1 MLRSGH
7 TAVEIDASPEA
18 AYDVLA
24 DVTRMGELSEECED
38 AIWMDGATEAAIGAR
53 FRSSIRY
60 RHLRWHR
67 ICEVLSAERGRE
79 FAYRTLPTGPL
90 RHITEFRFRF
100 GRRGDVTEVTADSVL
115 VRAGL
120 TSRVLTRVVGRPEA
134 LQHDLEAML
143 GHLKA
148 LAEASASNDPAD

>member
-7 TAVEIDASPEA
+7 TAVEIDAQPED

-24 DVTRMGELSEECED
+24 DVTRFGQLSEECDD
-38 AIWMDGATEAAIGAR
+38 AVWLDGATGAAAGAR

-67 ICEVLSAERGRE
+67 ICEVLAADRGRE

-100 GRRGDVTEVTADSVL
+100 GRQGEVTKVTADSVL
-115 VRAGL
+115 VHANLLSRGL
-120 TSRVLTRVVGRPEA
+120 TRLIGRPEA
-134 LQHDLEAML
+134 LQRDLEAML
-143 GHLKA
+143 ARLKA
-148 LAEASASNDPAD
+148 VAEASPPRPD

>member
-1 MLRSGH
+1 VLRSGQA
-7 TAVEIDASPEA
+7 AVEIDARPED

-24 DVTRMGELSEECED
+24 DVTRMGELSEECEN
-38 AIWMDGATEAAIGAR
+38 ATWMDGATAAAAGAR

-67 ICEVLSAERGRE
+67 VCEVLAAERGRE

-100 GRRGDVTEVTADSVL
+100 GGSDVTRVTADSVL

-120 TSRVLTRVVGRPEA
+120 VSRVLTRVVGRPEA
-134 LQHDLEAML
+134 LQHDLEVML
-143 GHLKA
+143 DRLKA
-148 LAEASASNDPAD
+148 LAEAPPRPPD

>member
-7 TAVEIDASPEA
+7 AAVDIDAQPED

-24 DVTRMGELSEECED
+24 DVTRMGELSEECEN
-38 AIWMDGATEAAIGAR
+38 AAWLDGAAGAEVGAR

-60 RHLRWHR
+60 RHARWHR
-67 ICEVLSAERGRE
+67 ICEVLAADRGRE

-100 GRRGDVTEVTADSVL
+100 GRSGEVTQVTADSVL

-120 TSRVLTRVVGRPEA
+120 ASRVLTRLVGRPEA
-134 LQHDLEAML
+134 LQHDLEVML
-143 GHLKA
+143 ARLKA
-148 LAEASASNDPAD
+148 LAEASPPPAR

>member
-1 MLRSGH
+1 VLRSGNA
-7 TAVEIDASPEA
+7 AVEIDAEPEA

-24 DVTRMGELSEECED
+24 DVTRMGELSEECEN
-38 AIWMDGATEAAIGAR
+38 AVWVDGADGPAIGAR

-67 ICEVLSAERGRE
+67 ICEVLAAERGRE

-100 GRRGDVTEVTADSVL
+100 GRQGEVTHVTADSVL

-120 TSRVLTRVVGRPEA
+120 VSRVLTRLIGRPEA
-134 LQHDLEAML
+134 LQRDLEAML
-143 GHLKA
+143 GRLKT
-148 LAEASASNDPAD
+148 LAERAPRRQD

>member
-7 TAVEIDASPEA
+7 AAVEIDARSED
-18 AYDVLA
+18 AYGVLA
-24 DVTRMGELSEECED
+24 DVTRLGELSEECEN
-38 AIWMDGATEAAIGAR
+38 AVWIDGATEAAVGAR

-67 ICEVLSAERGRE
+67 ICEVLTADRGRE

-100 GRRGDVTEVTADSVL
+100 GGDGGTTHVTADSVL

-120 TSRVLTRVVGRPEA
+120 TSRFLTRVVGRPEA
-134 LQHDLEAML
+134 LQHDLEVML
-143 GHLKA
+143 GRLKA
-148 LAEASASNDPAD
+148 LAESVSPPAD

>member
-1 MLRSGH
+1 VLRSGH
-7 TAVEIDASPEA
+7 TAVAIAAPPEEA
-18 AYDVLA
+18 FDVLA
-24 DVTRMGELSEECED
+24 DVTRLGELSEECEN
-38 AIWMDGATEAAIGAR
+38 AVWLDGATGPEVGAR

-67 ICEVLSAERGRE
+67 ICEVLAAERGRE

-100 GRRGDVTEVTADSVL
+100 GRDGELTRVTADSVL

-120 TSRVLTRVVGRPEA
+120 TSRVLTRLAGRPEA
-134 LQHDLEAML
+134 LQRDLEAML
-143 GHLKA
+143 VRLKA
-148 LAEASASNDPAD
+148 LAETPLDPPD

>member
-1 MLRSGH
+1 VLRSGNA
-7 TAVEIDASPEA
+7 AVEIDAQPED

-24 DVTRMGELSEECED
+24 DVTRLGELSEECEN
-38 AIWMDGATEAAIGAR
+38 AVWMDGATGPEVGAR

-67 ICEVLSAERGRE
+67 ICEVLAAERGRE

-100 GRRGDVTEVTADSVL
+100 GRQGELTQVTADSVL

-120 TSRVLTRVVGRPEA
+120 VSRFLTRLIGRPEA
-134 LQHDLEAML
+134 LQRDLEAML
-143 GHLKA
+143 GRIKA
-148 LAEASASNDPAD
+148 LAETGSTRPD